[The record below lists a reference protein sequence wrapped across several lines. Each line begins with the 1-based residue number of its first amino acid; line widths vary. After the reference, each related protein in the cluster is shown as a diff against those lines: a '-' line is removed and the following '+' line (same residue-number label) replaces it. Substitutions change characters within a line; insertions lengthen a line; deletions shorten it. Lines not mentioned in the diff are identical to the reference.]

1 MEKKKLVEAVANV
14 QIPAASPLVGDK
26 DFVQFAV
33 QSTRGGVSV
42 GRKLFVFD
50 HRPAT
55 LQAAK
60 AITATL
66 QAAKAINLDASWEDL
81 RKAEDALPETVRQ
94 PAKVVVMEKT
104 DGDKTF
110 HYVNLYPANGQK
122 PTALFS
128 KTSYIGKHNAGF
140 EVKED
145 NSLWSWTSESS
156 SRTGRHWEMT
166 LVALTDE
173 THKVIVESD
182 GYANIGHT
190 DENLTVIGA
199 EIRQMSEE
207 DLVVDLEP

>member
-1 MEKKKLVEAVANV
+1 MEKKMVVQAVANV
-14 QIPAASPLVGDK
+14 RISCNNPLVGDK
-26 DFVQFAV
+26 DFVRFAI
-33 QSTRGGVSV
+33 QSTGGGVSV

-60 AITATL
+60 AISPE
-66 QAAKAINLDASWEDL
+66 ASWEDR
-81 RKAEDALPETVRQ
+81 RKAEDALAEAVRQ

-122 PTALFS
+122 PAALFS
-128 KTSYIGKHNAGF
+128 ESAYTSKHNAGF
-140 EVKED
+140 SVKED
-145 NSLWSWTSESS
+145 GALWSWTSESS
-156 SRTGRHWEMT
+156 SRTGAHWELV

-173 THKVIVESD
+173 THKVIVNSY
-182 GYANIGHT
+182 GYANIGHS

-199 EIRQMSEE
+199 DIRQMAEE
-207 DLVVDLEP
+207 ELVVDLP

>member
-1 MEKKKLVEAVANV
+1 MEKKMVVQAVANV
-14 QIPAASPLVGDK
+14 QIGAASPLVGDK
-26 DFVQFAV
+26 DFVRFAI
-33 QSTRGGVSV
+33 QSTDGGVNV

-60 AITATL
+60 AI
-66 QAAKAINLDASWEDL
+66 NPDASWEDR
-81 RKAEDALPETVRQ
+81 RKAEDALAEAIKQ

-104 DGDKTF
+104 DGEKTF

-122 PTALFS
+122 PAALFS
-128 KTSYIGKHNAGF
+128 ETSYTGKHNAGF
-140 EVKED
+140 NVKED

-156 SRTGRHWEMT
+156 SRTGAHWDMV

-173 THKVIVESD
+173 THKVIVDSY
-182 GYANIGHT
+182 GYANIGHS

-199 EIRQMSEE
+199 DIRQMAEE
-207 DLVVDLEP
+207 ELVVDLEP